1 MTALHAYALTA
12 GPDRLFA
19 LRALVGL
26 TGEGAA
32 ARTGWIHVAP
42 EGTWEGHPD
51 GAFELSREG
60 FLACIADAERRM
72 TPQSVDYEHASL
84 YPTGEPTPAAG
95 YVQRLELRA
104 DGLWALVEFTERA
117 AAMIKAGEYR
127 FCSGVFAFERRD
139 RQTGKI
145 VSCMLDSIALT
156 NRPFIDGQSP
166 IALSQRALAERD
178 TTPPKGARDEAE
190 KGLAWRREYGRGGT
204 EVGVARARD
213 LSNGKSLSESTIR
226 RMLAYFTRHEGD
238 KKGTGWSPG
247 EDGFPSAGRIAW
259 ALWGGDAGYAWARKM
274 VRGFDADERANGSRA
289 AEVVALNGGR
299 LMQMI
304 KREAVLAA
312 LESLEGEEMTAEQL
326 HALVEGVAKL
336 EAAKDPELAGK
347 AVEVESE
354 IEYAAAEKKPA
365 DAEGDMVDEAALK
378 CGPGYKAASEAALA
392 APAPSAPM
400 AEPLPGDVPA
410 PAPAIDQGQQDAA
423 QMILGKLTSST
434 GMDAAAIMAA
444 LDQNL
449 DAVLA
454 ALMGAA
460 APSAADTASSLSVR
474 LLSQQLGAVRERL
487 AAFEAA
493 EKAATEKALDAEV
506 DALVKDGRI
515 LPASRDQ
522 WRALARSAR
531 DQFRALSSTLP
542 RVVPV
547 GVEAAAGETASS
559 NATALGDTVLD
570 MTDPRVVALT
580 AAMDRAGVKDSKIR
594 ATRIRE
600 ALGKRSAG

>member
-51 GAFELSREG
+51 GAFTLSREG

-95 YVQRLELRA
+95 YVQKLELRR

-117 AAMIKAGEYR
+117 AAMIRAGEYR

-139 RQTGKI
+139 RQSGEVI
-145 VSCMLDSIALT
+145 SCMLDSIALT

-178 TTPPKGARDEAE
+178 TTPPKGAQTEAE
-190 KGLAWRREYGRGGT
+190 KGLAWRREYNRGGT

-213 LSNGKSLSESTIR
+213 LSNGKSLSEDTIR

-299 LMQMI
+299 LMQMV
-304 KREAVLAA
+304 KREALMAA
-312 LESLEGEEMTAEQL
+312 LESLDGEEFAPEQL

-336 EAAKDPELAGK
+336 EAAKNPEAAEH
-347 AVEVESE
+347 AVEVE
-354 IEYAAAEKKPA
+354 AEQM
-365 DAEGDMVDEAALK
+365 AEGEGMADLK
-378 CGPGYKAASEAALA
+378 CGPGKYAASEAALA

-522 WRALARSAR
+522 WRALARSAK

-580 AAMDRAGVKDSKIR
+580 VAMDRAGVKDSKIR
-594 ATRIRE
+594 AARIRE